1 MKAVIQRVLEAQIEI
16 NNSIYSS
23 IKQGLLIFLG
33 IANDDTKQDLDY
45 LVKKIIQLR
54 IFADEQNKMNYNL
67 NDISGEILLVSQFT
81 LIANTKKGKR
91 PSFIEAAPP
100 NFAIPMYELFIAELK
115 KCCNSTIKTGV
126 FGADMKIQ
134 LINDGPVTIIID
146 SKLK

>member
-1 MKAVIQRVLEAQIEI
+1 MKAVIQRVLSAQIEI

-33 IANDDTKQDLDY
+33 IAIDDTKQDLDY

-54 IFADEQNKMNYNL
+54 IFSDEQNKMNYNL

-81 LIANTKKGKR
+81 LIANTKKGNR

-100 NFAIPMYELFIAELK
+100 NIAIPIYELFIAELK
-115 KCCNSTIKTGV
+115 KNCTSTIKTGV

-134 LINDGPVTIIID
+134 LTNDGPVTIIID

>member
-1 MKAVIQRVLEAQIEI
+1 MKAVIQRVLSAQIEI

-33 IANDDTKQDLDY
+33 IAIDDTKQDLDY

-54 IFADEQNKMNYNL
+54 IFSDEQNKMNYNL

-81 LIANTKKGKR
+81 LIANTKKGNR

-100 NFAIPMYELFIAELK
+100 NIAIPMYELFIAELK
-115 KCCNSTIKTGV
+115 KNCTSTIKTGV